1 MSTTTSAKT
10 HPGTTEPSTRPKVLI
25 VGAGIGG
32 MTLGMLLT
40 KAGVPFDI
48 YERAAAVKPLGS
60 ALFLNPTTAKIF
72 KQCNIWD
79 EIMNICKF
87 TGKIQVGNEQREIEY
102 SMDFPNQIEMF
113 GSRGYIVARPMLY
126 DILLREVPKER
137 FHMNKKVT
145 AVTQTDDGVVL
156 HFADNTTASGDI
168 LVGADGAYSTIRQ
181 CIYNDLRTEG
191 RLLPSDDVPLPYSN
205 VQLVGQTRPLD
216 PADFPNLS
224 ISDSQFIRI
233 LGDNKPYSWTYF
245 TTAQNTV
252 CYGVTKFLSTTS
264 CKQGDDYNNSEWG
277 PEAAEAMCAEVRDF
291 PIISGG
297 DKITTVGDLI
307 DLTPKD
313 LISKVML
320 EEKVFETWH
329 HKRIA
334 LMGDACH
341 KINPSGGSGANNA
354 MHDAITLAN
363 WLNVLPD
370 TPTTAEIEHAF
381 EKYKEER
388 LPWVKQAYD
397 SSLIFKVMIEA
408 NFKAY
413 LVKLVSKYMPS
424 WITRKMAI
432 RMSIN
437 QPQVSFLP
445 PAEYHGSI
453 QPAPQASYEETLAI
467 LQERAAK
474 TNTGESVAAAV

>member
-1 MSTTTSAKT
+1 MTTTTSAKT
-10 HPGTTEPSTRPKVLI
+10 HPGTGEPSTRPKVLI

-40 KAGVPFDI
+40 KAGIPFDI

-79 EIMNICKF
+79 DIMSICKF

-102 SMDFPNQIEMF
+102 CMDFPNQIEMF

-126 DILLREVPKER
+126 DILHRQVPKER
-137 FHMNKKVT
+137 FHMSKKVT
-145 AVTQTDDGVVL
+145 TITQTDNGVVL
-156 HFADNTTASGDI
+156 HFSDNTTVSGDI

-181 CIYNDLRTEG
+181 CIYTDLRTEE
-191 RLLPSDDVPLPYSN
+191 RLLASDDEPLAYSN

-216 PADFPNLS
+216 HADFPNLS
-224 ISDSQFIRI
+224 IPDSQFIRI
-233 LGDNKPYSWTYF
+233 LGDNKPYAWTFF
-245 TTAQNTV
+245 TTAQNTI

-264 CKQGDDYNNSEWG
+264 SRQGDDYKNSEWG

-329 HKRIA
+329 YKRVA
-334 LMGDACH
+334 LIGD
-341 KINPSGGSGANNA
+341 GGSGANNA

-363 WLNVLPD
+363 WLNVLSD
-370 TPTTAEIEHAF
+370 TPTAAEIEHAF

-424 WITRKMAI
+424 WITSKMAM

-445 PAEYHGSI
+445 PTEYHGSI

-474 TNTGESVAAAV
+474 TNAGEPVTAM

>member
-1 MSTTTSAKT
+1 MTTATSAKT
-10 HPGTTEPSTRPKVLI
+10 HPATGEPSTRPKVLI
-25 VGAGIGG
+25 VGAGVGG

-40 KAGVPFDI
+40 KAGIPFDI
-48 YERAAAVKPLGS
+48 YERATAVKPLGS

-79 EIMNICKF
+79 DIMSVCKF
-87 TGKIQVGNEQREIEY
+87 TGRIQVGNEQREIEY

-113 GSRGYIVARPMLY
+113 GSRGYIIARPMLY
-126 DILLREVPKER
+126 DILHRQVPKER
-137 FHMNKKVT
+137 FHMSKKVT
-145 AVTQTDDGVVL
+145 SINQTDDGVVL
-156 HFADNTTASGDI
+156 QFDDKTTASGDI

-181 CIYNDLRTEG
+181 CIYNDLRVEG
-191 RLLPSDDVPLPYSN
+191 RLLASDDVPLPFSN
-205 VQLVGQTRPLD
+205 VQLVGQTQPLVH
-216 PADFPNLS
+216 ADFPNLS
-224 ISDSQFIRI
+224 IPDSQFIRI
-233 LGDNKPYSWTYF
+233 LGDNKPYAAS
-245 TTAQNTV
+245 
-252 CYGVTKFLSTTS
+252 S
-264 CKQGDDYNNSEWG
+264 KQSDNFKNSEWG
-277 PEAAEAMCAEVRDF
+277 PEAAGAMCAEVRDF

-297 DKITTVGDLI
+297 DKITTIGDLI

-329 HKRIA
+329 HKRVA
-334 LMGDACH
+334 LIGDACH

-354 MHDAITLAN
+354 IHDAITLAN

-370 TPTTAEIEHAF
+370 TPTTAEIEHGF
-381 EKYKEER
+381 EKYKDER

-445 PAEYHGSI
+445 PVEYHGSI
-453 QPAPQASYEETLAI
+453 QPAPQASYDETLAI
-467 LQERAAK
+467 LREWAAK
-474 TNTGESVAAAV
+474 ENAGEPSTAAAAAV